1 MSLQRAQA
9 LRPTSLDPAVLDRL
23 AKLSLVARTVV
34 EGFMAGGH
42 RSPHRGSSVE
52 FAQHRE
58 YVPGDDLRF
67 LDEKIFAKSNRLVV
81 KEFVE
86 ETNFACHLLV
96 DCSAS
101 MRYGSLAWSK
111 LDYARWA
118 ASSLAYLVLNQRD
131 TAGLVLFDERAR
143 HTVPPGNGAAQAV
156 SILATLERAE
166 ARGET
171 GVGDVLDWIGS
182 RLRQKGIVCI
192 LSDFFD
198 EPQRVLEG
206 VRRLRVAGHEPIL
219 MQVVDPRELD
229 FEFDGH
235 LRLDALEGDARMK
248 VDAKS
253 LRQAYREE
261 VEAHAAALAH
271 GANTLGVD
279 LVVLRTDAPL
289 DVALST
295 YLALRKART
304 RGGRRG

>member
-23 AKLSLVARTVV
+23 SKLSLVARTVV

-42 RSPHRGSSVE
+42 VSPHRGSSVE

-67 LDEKIFAKSNRLVV
+67 LDEKIYAKSNRLVV

-86 ETNFACHLLV
+86 ETNFACHILV

-101 MRYGSLAWSK
+101 MRYGSSRWSK

-118 ASSLAYLVLNQRD
+118 AAALAYLVLNQRD
-131 TAGLVLFDERAR
+131 TAGLVLFDEQVRDK
-143 HTVPPGNGAAQAV
+143 VPPHNGAAQAA
-156 SILATLERAE
+156 SILASLERAE
-166 ARGET
+166 AQGET
-171 GVGDVLDWIGS
+171 GVGDVLDWIGT
-182 RLRQKGIVCI
+182 RLRHKGIVVI

-198 EPQRVLEG
+198 EPQHILEG
-206 VRRLRVAGHEPIL
+206 TRRLRIAGHEPIL

-229 FEFDGH
+229 FDFDGH
-235 LRLDALEGDARMK
+235 LRLDALEGAERMK

-253 LRQAYREE
+253 LRKAYREE

-271 GANTLGVD
+271 GANSLGID
-279 LVVLRTDAPL
+279 LVTLRTDAPL
-289 DVALST
+289 DVVLST
-295 YLALRKART
+295 YLARRQARA
-304 RGGRRG
+304 RGGARG